1 MGSMRPEDAILVI
14 KRPLVTEKT
23 YDPIEKQNKITF
35 IVKEGANKKLIAD
48 AIETL
53 YEVEVQSVNT
63 ARTVYGKKAY
73 VRLAPKSSA
82 ADLGSRLGLV

>member
-1 MGSMRPEDAILVI
+1 MRPEDAIRVI

-35 IVKEGANKKLIAD
+35 IVKEKANKKQIAD

-53 YEVEVQSVNT
+53 YEVKVQSVNN

-73 VRLAPKSSA
+73 VKLAPASSA

>member
-1 MGSMRPEDAILVI
+1 MRPEDAILVI